1 MNAPA
6 KRAQFD
12 RGSQQR
18 RGMIAKIHV
27 AKKVLQLADDDY
39 RQILLDETSHMS
51 AADCTEIELK
61 RVLDRFG
68 RQGFRSL
75 PKAGA
80 RKPGAQHPMAR
91 KARALWISLYH
102 LGAVHNPADEALQ
115 AFACKQLK
123 CERFEWARQSDGY
136 KLIEA
141 LKDMGKRAGWQ
152 QRDMAGKPLPVL
164 TLQSHLCD
172 VILAKLKAADAV
184 PADWELHHAMWRLC
198 GIENGRDRAW
208 SSEDYARLA
217 KALGDKLRAA
227 TGGAA

>member
-1 MNAPA
+1 MGAPA

-12 RGSQQR
+12 RGSQR
-18 RGMIAKIHV
+18 RRSMLAKIHV
-27 AKKVLQLADDDY
+27 AKKQLALDDDDY
-39 RQILLDETSHMS
+39 RQILLEKTQHLSS
-51 AADCTEIELK
+51 ADCSEAELK
-61 RVLDRFG
+61 LVLG
-68 RQGFRSL
+68 RLEAIGFRAL

-80 RKPGAQHPMAR
+80 SKPGAQYPMAR

-102 LGAVHNPADEALQ
+102 LGAVHNPAEEALQ

-141 LKDMGKRAGWQ
+141 LKDMAKRAGWQ

-227 TGGAA
+227 IGGAR